1 MIKYIGLWNVD
12 LNRVKYFGLWGQ
24 NADKTLWCL
33 SVHVFCSVKLRSS
46 NEKQNSYFISAI
58 VR

>member
-33 SVHVFCSVKLRSS
+33 SVHVFCSVKLRS
-46 NEKQNSYFISAI
+46 
-58 VR
+58 